1 VPLILA
7 RIYEEDIDFKKGVT
21 TSKFKT
27 SPLSTQKHET
37 SDAEKLIENLS
48 ANIDHRNKSARL
60 SINKDNEILNHSF
73 KCEKEEKKS
82 VPLDGDF
89 TFDDILLQKD
99 GSNSNR
105 LSQ

>member
-27 SPLSTQKHET
+27 SPLSVQKQEM

-48 ANIDHRNKSARL
+48 ANIDHRNKSARN
-60 SINKDNEILNHSF
+60 SITKDNELLNHPF
-73 KCEKEEKKS
+73 KKEGEEKKS

-89 TFDDILLQKD
+89 TFDDILAQKE
-99 GSNSNR
+99 G
-105 LSQ
+105 